1 MAVTTPRTTWLR
13 PMPTNPDH
21 AIRQIVDALRERERF
36 LISSHARPD
45 GDSVGSQLALAHA
58 LTGLGKTV
66 RIVNHDAPPDSL
78 QTIPGVSTIEIADT
92 VDGAYDAAVI
102 LECSSLDRTEVSG
115 LGSRFVINVDHHAGN
130 GMYGSLNWFDPSA
143 AACAEMVYDLV
154 TDLGVA
160 VSPQIGVALYAGIL
174 TDTGSFRHAN
184 ITSRTFEICRRVAVA
199 GVDVAAV
206 AADIYQ
212 RGSVGK
218 LRLTAALL
226 ADMTLEAGGRVAML
240 RVDDALLRHTGCP
253 ADDLDGLINLPLSA
267 GGVQAVIM
275 FKFLDGSARVS
286 LRSKGAIDVRAV
298 AASFGGGG
306 HRNASG
312 FSLDGP
318 REDVESCAVAAVTR
332 AVDTAVDE
340 SAR

>member
-1 MAVTTPRTTWLR
+1 MS
-13 PMPTNPDH
+13 TNPDH
-21 AIRQIVDALRERERF
+21 PIRKIVDALRERKCF
-36 LISSHARPD
+36 VISSHARPD
-45 GDSVGSQLALAHA
+45 GDSIGSQLALAHA
-58 LTGLGKTV
+58 LTGLGRTV

-78 QTIPGVSTIEIADT
+78 QTLPGVSAIEVADT

-102 LECSSLDRTEVSG
+102 LECSSLDRTEVTG
-115 LGSRFVINVDHHAGN
+115 LDRHFVINVDHHAGN

-160 VSPQIGVALYAGIL
+160 VSPQIGAALYAGIL

-199 GVDVAAV
+199 GVDVPAV
-206 AADIYQ
+206 AAEIYQ

-218 LRLTAALL
+218 LRLTGALL
-226 ADMTLEAGGRVAML
+226 TDMTLDAGGRVAIL
-240 RVDDALLRHTGCP
+240 RVDDALLRRTGCP

-267 GGVQAVIM
+267 SDVQAVIM

-318 REDVESCAVAAVTR
+318 REDVVSRAVTAVIV
-332 AVDTAVDE
+332 AVD
-340 SAR
+340 SAANEPAR